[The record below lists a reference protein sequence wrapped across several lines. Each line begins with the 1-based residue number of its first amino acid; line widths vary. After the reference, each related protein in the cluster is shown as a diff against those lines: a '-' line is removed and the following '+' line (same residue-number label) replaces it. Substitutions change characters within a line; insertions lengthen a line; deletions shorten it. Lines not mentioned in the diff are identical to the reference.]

1 MLALGVLSIDAT
13 VFILASG
20 PDRSTA
26 QLAALAA
33 LHQRPVTV
41 AQVAPAPPAAT
52 PAAQTN
58 PGAEASSSPSD
69 SSGSADASSSSDASG
84 AGSSAA
90 SDATSGSSVASDS
103 GDGSDTSTASTTTT
117 SSSTTTP
124 GRTLP
129 KVGHVFEIVLST
141 STYAAAFGHGSPAN
155 YLRSLESKGTLLSGY
170 ESLGEGE
177 LADELAMVSGQ
188 APNRDTRAGCTT
200 YSEFPTGVAAKAN
213 GTVPG
218 AGCVYPETALTI
230 GDQVSA
236 SGHTWGAYI
245 EDMGTAT
252 CAHPNSGT
260 ADDLALTGTGTGYD
274 TRHNPFIYFHSLL
287 DLGDCQSDD
296 VDLRPPRQGASAR
309 SRTGTFTFV
318 APGVRRRHCGGGH
331 GSATDAPATR
341 GSETSTTGTTTAPVT
356 TSTTTSTTSTGTGTG
371 AATSSESASAQPGG
385 SVGCASDQ
393 PVGIAAEDAF
403 LKQWVPRILRSP
415 AYRKDG
421 VLIVTFA
428 GDAAKNPGRP
438 TRTGALVLSRYARRH
453 HTLTATYGPYS
464 LLRSVEDML
473 HYSALAR
480 AKSAPSFAAAALA
493 AN

>member
-1 MLALGVLSIDAT
+1 
-13 VFILASG
+13 
-20 PDRSTA
+20 
-26 QLAALAA
+26 
-33 LHQRPVTV
+33 
-41 AQVAPAPPAAT
+41 
-52 PAAQTN
+52 
-58 PGAEASSSPSD
+58 
-69 SSGSADASSSSDASG
+69 
-84 AGSSAA
+84 
-90 SDATSGSSVASDS
+90 
-103 GDGSDTSTASTTTT
+103 
-117 SSSTTTP
+117 
-124 GRTLP
+124 
-129 KVGHVFEIVLST
+129 
-141 STYAAAFGHGSPAN
+141 
-155 YLRSLESKGTLLSGY
+155 
-170 ESLGEGE
+170 
-177 LADELAMVSGQ
+177 
-188 APNRDTRAGCTT
+188 
-200 YSEFPTGVAAKAN
+200 VAAKAN

-245 EDMGTAT
+245 EDMGRAT

-260 ADDLALTGTGTGYD
+260 ADDVALTGTATGYD

-296 VDLRPPRQGASAR
+296 VDLGHLDKALSAP
-309 SRTGTFTFV
+309 SRADATAAAATSPAGN
-318 APGVRRRHCGGGH
+318 APTTN
-331 GSATDAPATR
+331 A
-341 GSETSTTGTTTAPVT
+341 GSETSTTSTTTTTLT
-356 TSTTTSTTSTGTGTG
+356 TSTTTATTSTETGTT
-371 AATSSESASAQPGG
+371 TSLESASAQPGG

-428 GDAAKNPGRP
+428 GDGAKNPGHP

-453 HTLTATYGPYS
+453 HTLTASYGPYS

-480 AKSAPSFAAAALA
+480 AKSALSFAAAALA

>member
-1 MLALGVLSIDAT
+1 M
-13 VFILASG
+13 
-20 PDRSTA
+20 
-26 QLAALAA
+26 
-33 LHQRPVTV
+33 
-41 AQVAPAPPAAT
+41 
-52 PAAQTN
+52 
-58 PGAEASSSPSD
+58 
-69 SSGSADASSSSDASG
+69 
-84 AGSSAA
+84 
-90 SDATSGSSVASDS
+90 
-103 GDGSDTSTASTTTT
+103 
-117 SSSTTTP
+117 
-124 GRTLP
+124 
-129 KVGHVFEIVLST
+129 FEIVLST
-141 STYAAAFGHGSPAN
+141 STYAAAFGHGSPAT

-260 ADDLALTGTGTGYD
+260 ADDLALTGTATGYD

-296 VDLRPPRQGASAR
+296 VDLGHLDKALSAR

-318 APGVRRRHCGGGH
+318 APGACAD
-331 GSATDAPATR
+331 ATAVAATSPASDAPTTNA
-341 GSETSTTGTTTAPVT
+341 GSETATTSTTTTPVT

-371 AATSSESASAQPGG
+371 TTTSSESASAQPGG

-415 AYRKDG
+415 AYGKDG

-428 GDAAKNPGRP
+428 GDAAKNPGHP

-480 AKSAPSFAAAALA
+480 AKSARSFAAAALA